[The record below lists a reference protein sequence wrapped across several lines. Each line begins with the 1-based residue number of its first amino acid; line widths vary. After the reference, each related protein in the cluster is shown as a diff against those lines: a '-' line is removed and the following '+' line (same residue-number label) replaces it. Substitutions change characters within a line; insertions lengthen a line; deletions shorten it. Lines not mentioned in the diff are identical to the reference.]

1 MMSREYIKPRFKSI
15 KPYSILKSISEIEK
29 SKYYNP
35 DFVLDKEP
43 SEDKFKVAYRKFENN
58 EELTTKE
65 YKILAYYLEVINK
78 HGNLNIYFNSFNI
91 NFNRFVGYRGFV
103 RPLLSFIYNYELRSI
118 ACKTT
123 YEAVKKVVNKLKD
136 KEKFK
141 NVYITVKSNSKLD
154 GYTNNI
160 RQQFKKANTLEEIEL
175 LLKKYF
181 IKNTDKFYFYCM
193 VEYIAINHKN
203 EDLFE
208 KYRDTVNNMPL
219 ELQQEVFKGI
229 LEHYV
234 DNYDVDSY
242 PDRWFDLIGKILK
255 EPYSASNTRWD
266 NISDKCKEA
275 YRRWNNNKYLYDFFS
290 NTVEGGDQERLD
302 FWKKYIDSIYRI
314 RYFKEANDALIMEFK
329 EHVFAEFAQKGNAL
343 YIYDKK
349 VYSIDHLEKLASIKR
364 ITVHDLKDVN
374 IVFKKKPHMPGWQ
387 GTFEILI
394 KRLGYEPGRW

>member
-1 MMSREYIKPRFKSI
+1 MSRDYIKPRFKNI
-15 KPYSILKSISEIEK
+15 KPDSILKSIKEVEK
-29 SKYYNP
+29 SRYYNENL
-35 DFVLDKEP
+35 VLDKQP
-43 SEDKFKVAYRKFENN
+43 PRDKFNIAYKKFENN

-65 YKILAYYLEVINK
+65 YKILAYYLDVINK
-78 HGNLNIYFNSFNI
+78 YGNLNIYFNKFNI
-91 NFNRFVGYRGFV
+91 NLNRFVGFRGFP
-103 RPLLSFIYNYELRSI
+103 RPLLSFIYNYDFESI

-123 YEAVKKVVNKLKD
+123 YSSLKNIMNKLQG

-141 NVYITVKSNSKLD
+141 YICLAVKTNSEIK
-154 GYTNNI
+154 GYCRSI
-160 RQQFKKANTLEEIEL
+160 KKEFKNATTLEDIES
-175 LLKKYF
+175 LLKRYLL
-181 IKNTDKFYFYCM
+181 KNTDMFYFYCM
-193 VEYIAINHKN
+193 VDYIIKNHTN
-203 EDLFE
+203 ENLFE
-208 KYRDTVNNMPL
+208 KFRETINNMPL
-219 ELQQEVFKGI
+219 NLQQEICKGI
-229 LEHYV
+229 LEYYAE
-234 DNYDVDSY
+234 DYDVDNY

-255 EPYSASNTRWD
+255 EPYSASNTRWN

-394 KRLGYEPGRW
+394 KRLGYEPSRW